1 MEIFIQNLTI
11 NVGGATFIATIL
23 VIGLLFKKR

>member
-11 NVGGATFIATIL
+11 NVGGATFIAIIL